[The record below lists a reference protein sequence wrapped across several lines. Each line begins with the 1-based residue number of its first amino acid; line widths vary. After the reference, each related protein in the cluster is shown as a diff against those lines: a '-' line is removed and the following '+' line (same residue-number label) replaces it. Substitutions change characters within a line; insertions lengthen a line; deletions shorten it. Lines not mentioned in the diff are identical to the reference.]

1 MSYDFAIYQ
10 KVGVEKYKRQSH
22 HDMDEERD
30 TSLEKRPY
38 MILKKK
44 KTIAIL
50 SRPQTLSS
58 FEQPLDCCLDAVTQ
72 NEAIMLVLLRWGNL
86 TCSPFMERK
95 R

>member
-22 HDMDEERD
+22 HDMADEERD

-50 SRPQTLSS
+50 SRPQTVSS
-58 FEQPLDCCLDAVTQ
+58 FVQPLTAAALMQ
-72 NEAIMLVLLRWGNL
+72 
-86 TCSPFMERK
+86 
-95 R
+95 